1 MNLENKKIIE
11 LKDYEGE
18 YLYDNRLD
26 KFFENLDEIKSC
38 YESLGFEIPKYLYG
52 TFFEAVSLNLNSI
65 LKDACYDHEGDIED
79 NLIGVEELEKA
90 INKFNEDNT
99 GVGSYYPDFNTLVKL
114 F

>member
-11 LKDYEGE
+11 LKDYEEE

-65 LKDACYDHEGDIED
+65 LKDACYDHEGDIE
-79 NLIGVEELEKA
+79 ELEKA